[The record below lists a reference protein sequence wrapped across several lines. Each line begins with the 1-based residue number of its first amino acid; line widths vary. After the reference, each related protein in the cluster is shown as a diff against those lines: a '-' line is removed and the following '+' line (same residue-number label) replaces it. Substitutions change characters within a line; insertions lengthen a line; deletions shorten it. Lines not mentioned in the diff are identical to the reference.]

1 MKRNFLLTLLLTL
14 LPLVSWAITFIDGV
28 TVTINPA
35 GPVQQTEQGYV
46 PTVTVTYLPD
56 GETEPQPLDEN
67 AYSLQ
72 WYIGESEVTPTAD
85 TPFKNA
91 GTYTLRVTA
100 VENLRF
106 AGEDGPTMAD
116 GHKDFSFVISESGSS
131 EPIQGDADVTE
142 WEVKPKTSCVM
153 YYGLPLVLKPSD
165 ILVTP
170 NVSDDVKSA
179 MLAKLKINQDLTA
192 IDKLGYQEFDLGF
205 IEEGEDKD
213 KVTVGGV
220 TYTISPTGKGVVDIR
235 KGTNRLTKVD
245 DEYVFEVAQGLV
257 FNGGEQVLI
266 ADGDYTFATY
276 SAAEGG
282 NDYGYGSV
290 KVVGSEKKGDV
301 TYYGIKVLTNNPAN
315 QYVTNAAEFV
325 GQTFYVTADPEN
337 LNEDARYR
345 LYTKSVADNETTFT
359 PEEIYASIQPAAKWS
374 TYDDVEFFAVEKIVY
389 DEIFAGENPPADE
402 AAYLATVTWTELPKG
417 IDAGEW
423 YVWARAKDGGLL
435 YDAADDMWKATATI
449 AKADPVL
456 AGTVEVDPTYYY
468 FTGNGNFQNLKTKIE
483 PSVAKLTVGVGD
495 YSEPVDPANNIQYY
509 IKKGTKSG
517 DEITYE
523 WPNGNKPTLASYEFE
538 PGYYQIIATFKAN
551 KNFNTLLVNA
561 AAAAGITDEFE
572 VKKPTVTIQTLVK
585 EGVSAIY
592 AYGAEIPEKDLD
604 WEVQKDK
611 DNIIGWHGYEGTLP
625 TPEVIN
631 ATYTWKN
638 SNGRT
643 VNPENGLGVGTYTV
657 TVSGNFNAGE
667 DFGTPEILP
676 ATVII
681 TASNILAAIEDQTL
695 VFGQELPL
703 KLKYSQGGYA
713 PESEEI
719 EDFEDIMWTEGFKAK
734 MIKDA
739 NGDDVEDAE
748 EIDLYAEQ
756 DHYTGNGNNRVYYY
770 KTTILPVGTYEVTAP
785 ELVKNDVGRNQDYP
799 EFTLLVAKGTWT
811 VTPKDINNEDFGNRN
826 YDTPDPRVKGMGRSF
841 SQNRHETYT
850 SQEITFGLRDLIG
863 DFTYREG
870 DFDLGEYGARPL
882 DDDGTNEGQ
891 TSILP
896 EDLVIPE
903 DIQAIFAEIK
913 ETGKATDAQILE
925 VLDFFMPILKK
936 GLDPKGYYYGSLL
949 LGKDFEI
956 TSYTNNINAGT
967 ATFHVKGIGNFKGE
981 RDLTFTIDKAKIYV
995 FPENAFPETEE
1006 DRNVWAVGS
1015 PQKDA
1020 FQVDWNSKT
1029 EVEVEDGVKVPVGIK
1044 YQLHAFENDRQKDM
1058 TGEDGFK
1065 ALKVKFTVG
1074 ANVGEY
1080 EAGLK
1085 AYAENDEKADNYEFV
1100 FETAPLNIV
1109 QGTILLAVDDVEVT
1123 YSGKNKPQYTPG
1135 FKLAEGQ
1142 NLDPALE
1149 QNWRTVVNDSKK
1161 DGLTF
1166 DDDLEA
1172 DENGRY
1178 NADEYTIT
1186 CTAFPAGTYESINY
1200 RFELAEG
1207 AEEGTLTVN
1216 PAEATIAV
1224 KACPKDDAPE
1234 NTVVKNY
1241 KDFIDAAEE
1250 WNNNP
1255 LNAGNL
1261 RSAEDFKQE
1270 FIDQIGDVLY
1280 GNGMPLGFRNP
1291 DYFSVTGMQEGDT
1304 EFDLFGGAEVD
1315 DENNI
1320 IVSDNGNTNY
1330 DFTLTNG
1337 FLVIAPVNETLELTS
1352 EPVVYWTDK
1361 WGDYTDGN
1369 STAEF
1374 PDGHD
1379 LPDGAE
1385 PVVKNG
1391 GDLAKIKTYDNV
1403 PVEAVSI
1410 MLKAATLDPENEAYS
1425 QWKAYEWHAMVL
1437 PFATTVGEIAYNFGY
1452 AVVNVVDV
1460 EATTA
1465 STKPNEVI
1473 FKLQEMEDEIPANT
1487 PFLIKSQYDFDY
1499 DTPLVFGNIVG
1510 SLAYAQ
1516 DDLKPIVIEY
1526 NENPVV
1532 EAGRG
1537 ITFNGTYDQIVFDK
1551 TTTNVKFLGPD
1562 SKWKRYNASSTS
1574 KYTMQPYTSYLDLG
1588 GFTGTREVV
1597 VILEEEDGSTTAIN
1611 AAELQNLKSAE
1622 GLYRID
1628 GVKVQGATTQKG
1640 VYIQDGKKFVK

>member
-1 MKRNFLLTLLLTL
+1 MLLLTL
-14 LPLVSWAITFIDGV
+14 LPFVGWATNNYDASFWKKATSTDVLSLVTAAQPKG
-28 TVTINPA
+28 TVYHEFQILGTNPA
-35 GPVQQTEQGYV
+35 DETT
-46 PTVTVTYLPD
+46 TVELTGGDYNRSWSYSNDGGTTWTDEVNSPVTYQGDDGTWKVTGDDGIYHVYVSDGTYHWD
-56 GETEPQPLDEN
+56 GEFIVGGSMPL
-67 AYSLQ
+67 
-72 WYIGESEVTPTAD
+72 TPET
-85 TPFKNA
+85 
-91 GTYTLRVTA
+91 
-100 VENLRF
+100 
-106 AGEDGPTMAD
+106 
-116 GHKDFSFVISESGSS
+116 
-131 EPIQGDADVTE
+131 GDADVTE
-142 WEVKPKTSCVM
+142 LEVKPKTSCVM
-153 YYGLPLVLKPSD
+153 DYGLALELGVND

-170 NVSDDVKSA
+170 SVSNAVKEEI
-179 MLAKLKINQDLTA
+179 LKKIKINQDLAA
-192 IDKLGYQEFDLGF
+192 IQELGLHEFKIGLKDPTVNTV
-205 IEEGEDKD
+205 EDATTGK
-213 KVTVGGV
+213 
-220 TYTISPTGKGVVDIR
+220 TYIISPTGTGEVDIR
-235 KGTNRLTKVD
+235 KGTNRLTKVGG
-245 DEYVFEVAQGLV
+245 EYVFEVAQGLV

-337 LNEDARYR
+337 LNEDARYQ

-456 AGTVEVDPTYYY
+456 AGTVEVDATYYY
-468 FTGNGNFQNLKTKIE
+468 FTGNGNFQNLKTEIK
-483 PSVAKLTVGVGD
+483 PSVDKLTVGVGNYTERVNPD
-495 YSEPVDPANNIQYY
+495 NIQYY
-509 IKKGTKSG
+509 IKVGTKSG
-517 DEITYE
+517 EEITYA
-523 WPNGNKPTLASYEFE
+523 WPNGTKPTLANYVFE

-551 KNFNTLLVNA
+551 KNFNTMLVNT

-625 TPEVIN
+625 APEVIN

-638 SNGRT
+638 SRNQT
-643 VNPENGLGVGTYTV
+643 VNPENGLAAGTYTV
-657 TVSGNFNAGE
+657 TVNGNFNAGD

-748 EIDLYAEQ
+748 PIDLYAEQ
-756 DHYTGNGNNRVYYY
+756 DHYTGNGSNRVYYY

-785 ELVKNDVGRNQDYP
+785 ELVKNDKGRGRDNEP

-811 VTPKDINNEDFGNRN
+811 VTPKDIDNKDFGNRR
-826 YDTPDPRVKGMGRSF
+826 YDTPDPRVNGMGRGF
-841 SQNRHETYT
+841 SENRHETYT

-863 DFTYREG
+863 DFTYRKG

-882 DDDGTNEGQ
+882 DGDVTNEGQ

-896 EDLVIPE
+896 EDFVIPE

-981 RDLTFTIDKAKIYV
+981 KDLNFTIDKAKIYV

-1015 PQKDA
+1015 KQEDA

-1085 AYAENDEKADNYEFV
+1085 AYAENDEKAKNYEFV
-1100 FETAPLNIV
+1100 FKTAPLTV
-1109 QGTILLAVDDVEVT
+1109 EPGTIVLAVADITATDTKAVT
-1123 YSGKNKPQYTPG
+1123 YKGTERPRDKATAGKFT
-1135 FKLAEGQ
+1135 LAPAAQ
-1142 NLDPALE
+1142 QVQPLDPALIE
-1149 QNWRTVVNDSKK
+1149 QWQKVATDK
-1161 DGLTF
+1161 DEDGNPWAITWEDNL
-1166 DDDLEA
+1166 
-1172 DENGRY
+1172 
-1178 NADEYTIT
+1178 DEYRETVDASKEIYRYPASAALATGQAYTIK
-1186 CTAFPAGTYESINY
+1186 CTAFPKNAMSSINY
-1200 RFELAEG
+1200 KFVLAEG
-1207 AEEGTLTVN
+1207 ANVGALTVKQ
-1216 PAEATIAV
+1216 AEATFAV
-1224 KACPKDDAPE
+1224 KSYPANPDAEVP
-1234 NTVVKNY
+1234 TVVKPY
-1241 KDFIDAAEE
+1241 SDFIEE
-1250 WNNNP
+1250 ANLWNANPDNVNNQKT
-1255 LNAGNL
+1255 
-1261 RSAEDFKQE
+1261 AEDMKQE
-1270 FIDQIGDVLY
+1270 FIEGGIGDFRW
-1280 GNGMPLGFRNP
+1280 GNGVAVGFKYPN
-1291 DYFSVTGMQEGDT
+1291 YFTYTEPQAGDALN
-1304 EFDLFGGAEVD
+1304 DLYDGAEVNAKS
-1315 DENNI
+1315 EI
-1320 IVSDNGNTNY
+1320 IVSAKEDNKNY
-1330 DFTLTNG
+1330 KFTLTNG
-1337 FLVIAPVNETLELTS
+1337 ILVIGAADVDLVLTS
-1352 EPVVYWTDK
+1352 EAVEYYKDQY
-1361 WGDYTDGN
+1361 GDYTDGVA
-1369 STAEF
+1369 TEGF
-1374 PDGHD
+1374 PYGHD
-1379 LPDGAE
+1379 VDE
-1385 PVVKNG
+1385 EHKVVKNG
-1391 GDLAKIKTYDNV
+1391 GDLAKIKAYDLV
-1403 PVEAVSI
+1403 PVKAVPTD
-1410 MLKAATLDPENEAYS
+1410 AAGKKKNTKNVDMPAKLFD
-1425 QWKAYEWHAMVL
+1425 
-1437 PFATTVGEIAYNFGY
+1437 EIA
-1452 AVVNVVDV
+1452 
-1460 EATTA
+1460 
-1465 STKPNEVI
+1465 P
-1473 FKLQEMEDEIPANT
+1473 
-1487 PFLIKSQYDFDY
+1487 
-1499 DTPLVFGNIVG
+1499 
-1510 SLAYAQ
+1510 
-1516 DDLKPIVIEY
+1516 
-1526 NENPVV
+1526 
-1532 EAGRG
+1532 
-1537 ITFNGTYDQIVFDK
+1537 
-1551 TTTNVKFLGPD
+1551 
-1562 SKWKRYNASSTS
+1562 
-1574 KYTMQPYTSYLDLG
+1574 KYTTRNGGYTRIVKIGQRKGDG
-1588 GFTGTREVV
+1588 AMEVL
-1597 VILEEEDGSTTAIN
+1597 LE
-1611 AAELQNLKSAE
+1611 L
-1622 GLYRID
+1622 
-1628 GVKVQGATTQKG
+1628 V
-1640 VYIQDGKKFVK
+1640 

>member
-1 MKRNFLLTLLLTL
+1 MLLLTL
-14 LPLVSWAITFIDGV
+14 LPLVGWATEEHEVSATLSWTSKTLTQAQ
-28 TVTINPA
+28 A
-35 GPVQQTEQGYV
+35 GAL
-46 PTVTVTYLPD
+46 PTVTVGYDDPSS
-56 GETEPQPLDEN
+56 GQPVETEDFTV
-67 AYSLQ
+67 AY
-72 WYIGESEVTPTAD
+72 YAPGGEDPISTVNGDDFQFAAT
-85 TPFKNA
+85 
-91 GTYTLRVTA
+91 GTYTVVVTLQNA
-100 VENLRF
+100 SYYFEEDANDVTLTFTVEPE
-106 AGEDGPTMAD
+106 GT
-116 GHKDFSFVISESGSS
+116 SG
-131 EPIQGDADVTE
+131 QGDATVTE

-153 YYGLPLVLKPSD
+153 DYGLPLVLKPSD

-170 NVSDDVKSA
+170 NVSDAVKIE
-179 MLAKLKINQDLTA
+179 MLKKLKINQDLTA
-192 IDKLGYQEFDLGF
+192 IQKLGFQEFDLGLV
-205 IEEGEDKD
+205 DVTDD

-337 LNEDARYR
+337 LNEDARYQ

-359 PEEIYASIQPAAKWS
+359 PEEIYASIKPAAKWS
-374 TYDDVEFFAVEKIVY
+374 TYDNVEFFAVEKIVY

-417 IDAGEW
+417 TDAGEW

-468 FTGNGNFQNLKTKIE
+468 FTDDGNIQNLKTQIV
-483 PSVAKLTVGVGD
+483 PSVANLKVGVGN
-495 YSEPVDPANNIQYY
+495 YSEPVKADNIQYY
-509 IKKGTKSG
+509 IKVGTKSG
-517 DEITYE
+517 DEITYA
-523 WPNGNKPTLASYEFE
+523 WPNGTKPTLASYEFE

-551 KNFNTLLVNA
+551 KNFNTMLVNT

-572 VKKPTVTIQTLVK
+572 VKRPTVTIQTLVK

-611 DNIIGWHGYEGTLP
+611 DGNFIGWHGYEGTLD
-625 TPEVIN
+625 PEEIEV
-631 ATYTWKN
+631 TYVWKN

-643 VNPENGLGVGTYTV
+643 VNPENGLGAGTYTV
-657 TVSGNFNAGE
+657 TASGNFNAGL

-748 EIDLYAEQ
+748 PIDLYAEQ
-756 DHYTGNGNNRVYYY
+756 DHYTGNGSNRVYYY

-785 ELVKNDVGRNQDYP
+785 ELVKNDVGRNQDNP

-882 DDDGTNEGQ
+882 DGDGTNEGQ

-981 RDLTFTIDKAKIYV
+981 RNLTFTIDKAKIYV
-995 FPENAFPETEE
+995 FPETKE
-1006 DRNVWAVGS
+1006 DGNVWAVGS

-1020 FQVDWNSKT
+1020 FQVDWNSKA

-1058 TGEDGFK
+1058 TGENGFK

-1085 AYAENDEKADNYEFV
+1085 AYAENNEKADNYEFV
-1100 FETAPLNIV
+1100 FETAPLTIV

-1142 NLDPALE
+1142 KLDPALE

-1166 DDDLEA
+1166 EDNLEA

-1224 KACPKDDAPE
+1224 NAYPSGAPE

-1241 KDFIDAAEE
+1241 EDFIDAATD
-1250 WNNNP
+1250 WNNEHADEP
-1255 LNAGNL
+1255 
-1261 RSAEDFKQE
+1261 RSAEYYKQE
-1270 FIDQIGDVLY
+1270 FIDQIGDVLNDK
-1280 GNGMPLGFRNP
+1280 NGMPSEFRNP

-1304 EFDLFGGAEVD
+1304 KFDLFGGAEVD

-1361 WGDYTDGN
+1361 WGDYTDGKP
-1369 STAEF
+1369 TAEF

-1452 AVVNVVDV
+1452 AVVNVVDK
-1460 EATTA
+1460 EATAA

-1499 DTPLVFGNIVG
+1499 DTPLLFGNIDG

-1526 NENPVV
+1526 NANPVV

-1597 VILEEEDGSTTAIN
+1597 VILEDEDGSTTAIN